1 MNVGT
6 IKNHGI
12 TNMQIA
18 HKKLTGENSTQ
29 KEETSPSAIQGD
41 TVTIS
46 KEGRQKSESLRKQT
60 DDSPLQETASSNTAS
75 EEKTQINVNDIK
87 KDLQIKKSE
96 TKRKQKEL
104 ENLQQQ
110 AENDLS
116 KQTELHN
123 LKSKVAQLKKEEEKI
138 RSQIYSA

>member
-75 EEKTQINVNDIK
+75 EEKTQINVN
-87 KDLQIKKSE
+87 E
-96 TKRKQKEL
+96 NRKNWRTCSSRQKMIFQ
-104 ENLQQQ
+104 NRP
-110 AENDLS
+110 NCI
-116 KQTELHN
+116 T
-123 LKSKVAQLKKEEEKI
+123 
-138 RSQIYSA
+138 